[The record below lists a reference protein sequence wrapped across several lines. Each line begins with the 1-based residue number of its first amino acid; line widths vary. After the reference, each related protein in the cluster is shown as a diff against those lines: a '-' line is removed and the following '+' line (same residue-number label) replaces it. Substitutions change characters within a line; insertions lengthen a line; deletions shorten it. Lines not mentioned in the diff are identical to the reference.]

1 MNSDTTITS
10 DDTVPLPDTVGD
22 PDDQADTRR
31 LAAEADDHDPE
42 EAGYGYGV

>member
-1 MNSDTTITS
+1 MHTNTTTTS

-22 PDDQADTRR
+22 PDDQADTRG
-31 LAAEADDHDPE
+31 LAPEAHDPDPE

>member
-1 MNSDTTITS
+1 MNTNTTTTS
-10 DDTVPLPDTVGD
+10 DDTVPLPETVGD

-31 LAAEADDHDPE
+31 LAPEADDRDPE